1 MTQYTKM
8 VEDFAIM
15 EEALKWSR
23 GAAYIHSHSMDSMYY
38 DDRPDDTA
46 GMTKSVTDI
55 EYNAGHIERFQ
66 NGKLIHTFG
75 KKMTDEQLLNA
86 FSATRQQ

>member
-86 FSATRQQ
+86 FSATRQS

>member
-46 GMTKSVTDI
+46 NMTKSVTDI

-86 FSATRQQ
+86 FSATRQS

>member
-15 EEALKWSR
+15 EQALEWSR
-23 GAAYIHSHSMDSMYY
+23 GAACIHSHSMDSMHY

-46 GMTKSVTDI
+46 NMTKSVTDI
-55 EYNAGHIERFQ
+55 EYNAGYIERFQ

-86 FSATRQQ
+86 FSATRQR

>member
-8 VEDFAIM
+8 VEDFAM
-15 EEALKWSR
+15 MQEALEWSR
-23 GAAYIHSHSMDSMYY
+23 GAACIHTHSMDSMYY

-55 EYNAGHIERFQ
+55 EYNAGYIERFQ

-75 KKMTDEQLLNA
+75 KKMSDEELLNA
-86 FSATRQQ
+86 YCVTRQA

>member
-8 VEDFAIM
+8 VEEFAIM

-86 FSATRQQ
+86 FSATRQS

>member
-15 EEALKWSR
+15 EEALEWSS
-23 GAAYIHSHSMDSMYY
+23 GAACIHSHSMDSMYY

-55 EYNAGHIERFQ
+55 EYNAGYIERFQ

-75 KKMTDEQLLNA
+75 KKMSDEELLNA
-86 FSATRQQ
+86 YCVTRQA

>member
-46 GMTKSVTDI
+46 NMTKSVTDI

-86 FSATRQQ
+86 FSATRQR

>member
-23 GAAYIHSHSMDSMYY
+23 GAANIHSHSMDSMYY

-46 GMTKSVTDI
+46 NMTKSVTDI
-55 EYNAGHIERFQ
+55 EYNAGHIERYQ

-75 KKMTDEQLLNA
+75 EKMSDAALLNA
-86 FSATRQQ
+86 FSATRQR